1 MPRSPMFPR
10 LFGRSPIAK
19 LQTHME
25 KAAECAS
32 ELKGFFE
39 VVFQGD
45 WDKALLVNDKICRL
59 EEEADIEKR
68 ELRIHLPRSLFLP
81 VSRSDLLELIRV
93 QDKIPNRIKDVAGIV
108 TGRRMQI
115 PESLQHKI
123 LTYVS
128 TSVAAVYSTRSLLE
142 EFDELLESG
151 FSNREMDQMDTMISE
166 LGEQEHLSDE
176 QQVEIRRNLFDLER
190 DLHAVDIMFLYRVID
205 LIGEVADHAQ
215 TVGNRMLYVIAR

>member
-32 ELKGFFE
+32 ALKGFFE

>member
-39 VVFQGD
+39 VVFHED

-59 EEEADIEKR
+59 EEEADVEKR

-108 TGRRMQI
+108 TGR
-115 PESLQHKI
+115 
-123 LTYVS
+123 
-128 TSVAAVYSTRSLLE
+128 
-142 EFDELLESG
+142 G
-151 FSNREMDQMDTMISE
+151 
-166 LGEQEHLSDE
+166 
-176 QQVEIRRNLFDLER
+176 
-190 DLHAVDIMFLYRVID
+190 
-205 LIGEVADHAQ
+205 
-215 TVGNRMLYVIAR
+215 

>member
-1 MPRSPMFPR
+1 MSRSPMFPR

-32 ELKGFFE
+32 ELRGFFE
-39 VVFQGD
+39 VVFLGD
-45 WDKALLVNDKICRL
+45 WDRALIVNDKICRL

-108 TGRRMQI
+108 TGRKMQI
-115 PESLQHKI
+115 PESLQDKI
-123 LTYVS
+123 LTYVT
-128 TSVAAVYSTRSLLE
+128 TSVAAVYSTKSLLE

-151 FSNREMDQMDTMISE
+151 FSNREMDQMDTMISK

-190 DLHAVDIMFLYRVID
+190 DLRAVDIMFLYRVID

>member
-39 VVFQGD
+39 VVFHED
-45 WDKALLVNDKICRL
+45 WDKALLVNDKICQL
-59 EEEADIEKR
+59 EEEADVEKR

-123 LTYVS
+123 LTYVA

-151 FSNREMDQMDTMISE
+151 FSNREMDHMDTMISE

-190 DLHAVDIMFLYRVID
+190 ELHAVDIMFLYRVID

-215 TVGNRMLYVIAR
+215 TVGNRMLYIIAR

>member
-25 KAAECAS
+25 KAAACAS

-39 VVFQGD
+39 VVFHED

-123 LTYVS
+123 LTYVT

-176 QQVEIRRNLFDLER
+176 QQVEIRRNLFELER

>member
-123 LTYVS
+123 LTYVT

-176 QQVEIRRNLFDLER
+176 QQVEIRRNLFELER

>member
-123 LTYVS
+123 LTYVT

>member
-176 QQVEIRRNLFDLER
+176 QQVEIRRNLFELER

>member
-25 KAAECAS
+25 KAEECAS

-123 LTYVS
+123 LTYVT

>member
-39 VVFQGD
+39 EVFQGD

-123 LTYVS
+123 LTYVT

-176 QQVEIRRNLFDLER
+176 QQVEIRRNLFELER